1 MVNLLLFV
9 FLIFQSLVRES
20 FKKRRELLHS
30 SFKEVEGV
38 SPFSNQATLFIY
50 FREEHEHTPS
60 QLWEWVLHGR
70 ALSTVIQE
78 SLRI

>member
-1 MVNLLLFV
+1 MM
-9 FLIFQSLVRES
+9 IFNFSFNTETFKQVASLVAGV
-20 FKKRRELLHS
+20 ELTDHIIDIVFAIFDENRKFFLR
-30 SFKEVEGV
+30 
-38 SPFSNQATLFIY
+38 T
-50 FREEHEHTPS
+50 EHEHTPS